1 MANIRGIADVRSSPA
16 NGQQGRAPSNAQGG
30 PNNIFMMTGNEN
42 SGGSMY
48 PPINK
53 VLAPNYTA
61 KSFIF
66 VISIIQVIAFSLEL
80 LVGATVE
87 DGAFVPGND
96 MAGPSS
102 ATLKLMGGKYL
113 PCIQDGEIY
122 RFLTPALLHSGILH
136 LFTNMVSQTMIGYT
150 CELHWGTK
158 RMLMFYFGTAFGATL
173 MSCVGAPGSVSV
185 GASGALLGII
195 GAYMAWILLNWNNR
209 DLLPQPCPRMCTMI
223 TWLFIILMVGMSMQ
237 GIDNFAHGG
246 GWLTG
251 IILGFAFNPA
261 SAPIGWI
268 DKRYNTVKISF
279 KMLSF
284 IYFAAMVGCTF
295 LVVDC
300 GPNCQCWG

>member
-1 MANIRGIADVRSSPA
+1 MSDINQSFPLLSHP

-30 PNNIFMMTGNEN
+30 PNNISMAGNGN

-66 VISIIQVIAFSLEL
+66 VISIIQVIAFSMEL
-80 LVGATVE
+80 LVGTSVE

-158 RMLMFYFGTAFGATL
+158 RMMMFY
-173 MSCVGAPGSVSV
+173 VGV
-185 GASGALLGII
+185 
-195 GAYMAWILLNWNNR
+195 
-209 DLLPQPCPRMCTMI
+209 
-223 TWLFIILMVGMSMQ
+223 
-237 GIDNFAHGG
+237 
-246 GWLTG
+246 
-251 IILGFAFNPA
+251 
-261 SAPIGWI
+261 
-268 DKRYNTVKISF
+268 
-279 KMLSF
+279 
-284 IYFAAMVGCTF
+284 
-295 LVVDC
+295 
-300 GPNCQCWG
+300 